1 MPGSDILC
9 QTRNW
14 GRTQKKTIM
23 ERRKQVTNVF
33 GVIPG
38 TGWPFGWQLTILVS
52 WKLYNL
58 VGINA
63 H

>member
-14 GRTQKKTIM
+14 GRRTSKTHTKKNNNGK
-23 ERRKQVTNVF
+23 EKASDKCF
-33 GVIPG
+33 GG
-38 TGWPFGWQLTILVS
+38 DSWNWLAILVS